1 MIELDKSSN
10 QSTQVAFMLMEAMA
24 EIGEPVGLTDLARRL
39 GMPKPRAFRF
49 LKTLLS
55 MGYVL
60 QDPQTDRYRLSLKL
74 FHLGQAVADR
84 TVLLTEAR
92 PLMVQLRDRT
102 QHTVTLSLVE
112 VQGMRIL
119 DMVRAESPV
128 QIVTR
133 PGSLLDFHSSAQ
145 GKLALAFGDPAL
157 WEGVR
162 HQPLRKW
169 TPKTNTDLALLE
181 KEVVVVRQRGW
192 ADAPEET
199 LPGVNAVSAP
209 IFDLTRQM
217 VATVTIAGPVTTLTT
232 PPAPKLTEAITAAA
246 KSISRNLGF
255 TESAK

>member
-10 QSTQVAFMLMEAMA
+10 QSTQVAFLLMEAMA
-24 EIGEPVGLTDLARRL
+24 EIGEPVALTELARRL

-49 LKTLLS
+49 LKTLLT

-60 QDPQTDRYRLSLKL
+60 QDPETDRYRLSLKL

-92 PLMVQLRDRT
+92 PLMVQLRDQT
-102 QHTVTLSLVE
+102 QQTVTLSLVE
-112 VQGMRIL
+112 AQGMRIL
-119 DMVRAESPV
+119 DMVRAASPV

-157 WEGVR
+157 WEIV
-162 HQPLRKW
+162 HSEPLRAW
-169 TPKTNTDLALLE
+169 TPRTNTDLAQLK
-181 KEVVVVRQRGW
+181 KEVELVRERGW

-199 LPGVNAVSAP
+199 LPGVNALSAP

-217 VATVTIAGPVTTLTT
+217 IATVTIAGPVTTLTT
-232 PPAPKLTEAITAAA
+232 PPALQLTEAVRAAA
-246 KSISRNLGF
+246 RSISTNLGF